1 MPELDRHALTRRA
14 LITTGGAAVL
24 GTGAVILAACAPIPP
39 TRGPGPGPNPRPRSS
54 GSAGGLENQT
64 PPDVIPVA
72 SPLPSGTKLAT
83 LSDIPIGGTSAVTVD
98 GQDILLA
105 QPTDGAVVAFSAI
118 CTHQGCL
125 VSPAASEFD
134 CSCHGSRF
142 AAATGAVLKGPASRA
157 LDPIPVSVSGGSV
170 VIA

>member
-1 MPELDRHALTRRA
+1 MTGLTRRS

-24 GTGAVILAACAPIPP
+24 GSSALALAACAPAPLAPGTGGTGGTGGQVPP
-39 TRGPGPGPNPRPRSS
+39 
-54 GSAGGLENQT
+54 AQ
-64 PPDVIPVA
+64 IPVPSA
-72 SPLPSGTKLAT
+72 LPKGTEIAQVA
-83 LSDIPIGGTSAVTVD
+83 DIPVGRTAAVTVD

-105 QPTDGAVVAFSAI
+105 QAIEGEVVAFSAI

-125 VSPAASEFD
+125 VSAVVDEFD

-142 AAATGAVLKGPASRA
+142 EAATGAVLNGPAVRP
-157 LDPIPVSVSGGSV
+157 LNPIAVAVEGDAV

>member
-1 MPELDRHALTRRA
+1 MAELTRRA

-24 GTGAVILAACAPIPP
+24 GTGAVVLAACAPTPP
-39 TRGPGPGPNPRPRSS
+39 AHGPGPGPNPRPRSS
-54 GSAGGLENQT
+54 EPAGGQQSQT
-64 PPDVIPVA
+64 PPEAIPVA
-72 SPLPSGTKLAT
+72 SPLPPGTKLAT
-83 LSDIPIGGTSAVTVD
+83 LGDIPVGGTRSVMVE

-105 QPTDGAVVAFSAI
+105 RPTDGAVVAFSAI

-125 VSPAASEFD
+125 VSAAGSEFD

-142 AAATGAVLKGPASRA
+142 AAATGAVLKGPAARA

>member
-1 MPELDRHALTRRA
+1 MTELTRRS

-24 GTGAVILAACAPIPP
+24 GSSALVLAACAPAPLRP
-39 TRGPGPGPNPRPRSS
+39 DTDGTNGTDGTRS
-54 GSAGGLENQT
+54 QV
-64 PPDVIPVA
+64 PPDHIPVA
-72 SPLPSGTKLAT
+72 SPLPPGTELVQVT
-83 LSDIPIGGTSAVTVD
+83 EIPVGGTASVTVS

-105 QPTDGAVVAFSAI
+105 QPAEGDVVAFSAI

-125 VSPAASEFD
+125 VAAIMDEFD

-142 AAATGAVLKGPASRA
+142 EAATGAVLAGPAVRP
-157 LDPIPVSVSGGSV
+157 LNPIAVTIAGGAV

>member
-1 MPELDRHALTRRA
+1 MTLTRRT
-14 LITTGGAAVL
+14 LITTGSATVL
-24 GTGAVILAACAPIPP
+24 GTGAMILVACAPAPP
-39 TRGPGPGPNPRPRSS
+39 THGPGPGPNPRPRS
-54 GSAGGLENQT
+54 GGPAGGLESQT

-72 SPLPSGTKLAT
+72 SPLPSGTELAKLG
-83 LSDIPIGGTSAVTVD
+83 DIPVGGTKAVTVD

-125 VSPAASEFD
+125 VSAEPGEFD